1 MPTPRMSFI
10 CCAAP
15 FRICRY
21 KCLVQGVLNMLTK
34 HAPFRICRRKSTP
47 QATPSTKRSAWD
59 RPRSLT
65 LSWWSATKRQA
76 RAQSTFGRV
85 IYIYIYVVN
94 GIYAYIYLHIYI
106 VNGIYAY
113 IYIYI
118 YIYVQ
123 ASKGT
128 VNVRT
133 RDNRVHG
140 EMAVESLIKDL
151 EAQLA
156 LYL

>member
-1 MPTPRMSFI
+1 MGQTAQFNFI
-10 CCAAP
+10 
-15 FRICRY
+15 
-21 KCLVQGVLNMLTK
+21 LVVGNEEASKGTVNVRTR
-34 HAPFRICRRKSTP
+34 H
-47 QATPSTKRSAWD
+47 
-59 RPRSLT
+59 
-65 LSWWSATKRQA
+65 
-76 RAQSTFGRV
+76 
-85 IYIYIYVVN
+85 IYIYIRCQRHIRVH
-94 GIYAYIYLHIYI
+94 ISTYIHCQRHIR
-106 VNGIYAY
+106 VY

>member
-85 IYIYIYVVN
+85 IYIYIYTLSTA
-94 GIYAYIYLHIYI
+94 YTRTYIYIYTLSTAYTRI
-106 VNGIYAY
+106 Y

-118 YIYVQ
+118 YICTGKQ
-123 ASKGT
+123 GHRQRSDARQQGP
-128 VNVRT
+128 R
-133 RDNRVHG
+133 
-140 EMAVESLIKDL
+140 
-151 EAQLA
+151 
-156 LYL
+156 